1 MRTLAEWLA
10 LQESVHPKTIDMGL
24 ARVSS
29 VARTLGVDKPS
40 SRVITVGGTN
50 GKGSTVA
57 HLDSLLRAA
66 GASTGMFTSPHFIRY
81 NERIRV
87 GGVEVEDAELIN
99 AFERIDAARGSTTL
113 TFFEYNALA
122 ALVIFADRGVDVA
135 ILEVGLGG
143 RLDAVNLVDA
153 DVAAVCSIGF
163 DHRDYLG
170 DSLEQIGGEK
180 AGIFRAGR
188 PAVLSTPDMPASVYS
203 VIQSVGARGVVA
215 ERDFGWEVGRA
226 GPRPSGHVDPVGT
239 ASAASAKADA
249 AASAAAA
256 GGARWNYRGLRVALS
271 DLPASALEGSIQYR
285 NAAAALAAIESL
297 DAGYSL
303 NVQTVSQALR
313 DVRLAGR
320 FQVVA
325 GPVEWILDIAHNE
338 PAARVFAQHV
348 RERRVAGAGPSAL
361 ASTSGAAG
369 AGDARAHGGAPGAA
383 AVRTFAVVGILAD
396 KDAREI
402 AAALAPLVDH
412 WVLCSLPGA
421 RGSSASDLASRLGLP
436 ADQVT
441 LADSVEEGCEVA
453 RAATVPGDRVIVF
466 GSVYTVGPALQ
477 WLRVY

>member
-1 MRTLAEWLA
+1 LRTLAEWLA

-29 VARTLGVDKPS
+29 VARALGVDKPS

-57 HLDSLLRAA
+57 HLDALLRAA

-87 GGVEVEDAELIN
+87 GGVEVEDAELIS

-122 ALVIFADRGVDVA
+122 ALVIFADRAVDVA

-153 DVAAVCSIGF
+153 DVAVVCSIGF

-170 DSLEQIGGEK
+170 DSLEQIGAEK
-180 AGIFRAGR
+180 AGIFRPGR

-203 VIQSVGARGVVA
+203 TIQTLAARAVVA
-215 ERDFGWEVGRA
+215 ERDFSWQVE
-226 GPRPSGHVDPVGT
+226 PT
-239 ASAASAKADA
+239 
-249 AASAAAA
+249 
-256 GGARWNYRGLRVALS
+256 RWQYLGLRTSLS
-271 DLPASALEGSIQYR
+271 NLPPSALEGSIQYR
-285 NAAAALAAIESL
+285 NASAAIAAIESL
-297 DAGYSL
+297 DAAYTLSE
-303 NVQTVSQALR
+303 QTVGQALR
-313 DVRLAGR
+313 TVRLAGR
-320 FQVVA
+320 FQVVP

-338 PAARVFAQHV
+338 PAARVFAEHV
-348 RERRVAGAGPSAL
+348 RERGVAG
-361 ASTSGAAG
+361 
-369 AGDARAHGGAPGAA
+369 
-383 AVRTFAVVGILAD
+383 RTFAVVGILAD

-402 AAALAPLVDH
+402 AAALESLVDH
-412 WVLCSLPGA
+412 WILCSLPGA
-421 RGSSASDLASRLGLP
+421 RGSSASDLAQRLRLP
-436 ADQVT
+436 AGQVT
-441 LADSVEEGCEVA
+441 PANSVEEGCEAA
-453 RAATVPGDRVIVF
+453 RAATVPGDRVMVF